1 MRLREVDMALRAK
14 LRVVLMAD
22 GVTIA
27 ETEDPRIWQ
36 AAFQAIQ
43 GDGSSLSGGDDEKIE
58 WVPEEERVAIHA
70 FAKELDIEI
79 ADLMAACHPRPIPPY
94 IFLSKHH
101 WEAFK
106 RNTPERGRNAVSNA
120 VLALTLLLLWAE
132 KAHIDRIT
140 VRDGYAVLRAIS
152 ARDEHASR
160 AIENCPWLQTG
171 LGRVQLNPE
180 SISKAISVARAFC
193 LKQAPETD
201 ETGEDVG

>member
-1 MRLREVDMALRAK
+1 MALRAQLK
-14 LRVVLMAD
+14 LILMAD
-22 GVTIA
+22 EVVIA
-27 ETEDPRIWQ
+27 ETDDPQVWQ

-43 GDGSSLSGGDDEKIE
+43 GDASTLSRKDEPEIE
-58 WVPEEERVAIHA
+58 WVPEEERVAIRA
-70 FAKELDIEI
+70 FAKEIRVEV
-79 ADLMAACHPRPIPPY
+79 ADLMSACHPRPIPPY

-132 KAHIDRIT
+132 KARIERIT

-171 LGRVQLNPE
+171 MGRVQINPE
-180 SISKAISVARAFC
+180 YISKATAVGRAFC
-193 LKQAPETD
+193 LKQAPVTDETD
-201 ETGEDVG
+201 EESE

>member
-1 MRLREVDMALRAK
+1 MALRAK
-14 LRVVLMAD
+14 LRLVLMAD
-22 GVTIA
+22 EVTIA
-27 ETEDPRIWQ
+27 ETDDPQIWQ

-43 GDGSSLSGGDDEKIE
+43 GDTSSLSRNEGEEIE
-58 WVPEEERVAIHA
+58 WVPEEERVAIRA
-70 FAKELDIEI
+70 LAKELDIEV
-79 ADLMAACHPRPIPPY
+79 ADLMGACHPRPIPPY

-132 KAHIDRIT
+132 KTHVDRIT
-140 VRDGYAVLRAIS
+140 TRDGYAVLRAIS

-171 LGRVQLNPE
+171 MGGVQINPE
-180 SISKAISVARAFC
+180 HISRAIAVARAFC
-193 LKQAPETD
+193 LKQVPDVQDAEEKPE
-201 ETGEDVG
+201 